1 MCRVAEIGSL
11 GILATPIIQMQN
23 LQDFIRETAKLIREA
38 HSEIPGSKFLA
49 EYPKLVDRMFPGGYA
64 KTFEKIQAG
73 DGSAVEFGL
82 VFVEVQ
88 PYFFRSQYIRTQ
100 LIRMLKHAQLSS
112 LQTER
117 LKRVLELD
125 HDKKMKRKKYA

>member
-1 MCRVAEIGSL
+1 MTQLSTL
-11 GILATPIIQMQN
+11 GILPTPIIQMQN
-23 LQDFIRETAKLIREA
+23 LQDFIREMAKLIREA

-49 EYPKLVDRMFPGGYA
+49 EYQELIDRMFPGGYT

-73 DGSAVEFGL
+73 EGSAVEFGL

-88 PYFFRSQYIRTQ
+88 PYFFRSQYIRTK
-100 LIRMLKHAQLSS
+100 LIRMLKHARLSS

-117 LKRVLELD
+117 LKQVLDVE
-125 HDKKMKRKKYA
+125 HVKKMKRKT

>member
-1 MCRVAEIGSL
+1 
-11 GILATPIIQMQN
+11 MQN

-38 HSEIPGSKFLA
+38 HSEEPGSKFLA
-49 EYPKLVDRMFPGGYA
+49 EYQKLVDRMFPGGYA

>member
-1 MCRVAEIGSL
+1 
-11 GILATPIIQMQN
+11 MQN
-23 LQDFIRETAKLIREA
+23 LSNFIRDVAKQIREA
-38 HSEIPGSKFLA
+38 HSQIPDSKFLA
-49 EYPKLVDRMFPGGYA
+49 EYQKLVDRMFPGGYA

-100 LIRMLKHAQLSS
+100 LIRILKHARLSS

-117 LKRVLELD
+117 LKRVLELE
-125 HDKKMKRKKYA
+125 HYKKMKRKAQA